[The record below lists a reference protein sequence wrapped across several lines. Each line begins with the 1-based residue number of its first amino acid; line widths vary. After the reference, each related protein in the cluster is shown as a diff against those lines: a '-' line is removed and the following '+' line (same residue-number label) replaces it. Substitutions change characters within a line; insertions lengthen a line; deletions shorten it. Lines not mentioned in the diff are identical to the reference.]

1 MKEDL
6 LKKIYDA
13 TDNGLDIILYY
24 YPQAKGPD
32 GNLRKTFKIRPERTA
47 SASVV
52 MIHGVWR
59 VTDFGDTGKALQPV
73 NVCMKE
79 EGKEFREALLTLAQR
94 YGVSPT
100 INAAVNRAK
109 VEKTDA
115 TPEQKEGWYEVKVKE
130 KMTEDELEL
139 LGPLVTQEVC
149 DKYSYFALEWYR
161 FTKDRKTVTVTAN
174 DDYPIFMH
182 DCGEFKKIYQ
192 PLAADKAYRF
202 RYLGKKAADY
212 INGLDELKKAHE
224 KWLKQQD
231 DDQELDEAA
240 GDAGETRKK
249 KSKKLPEAVLCS
261 GERDALNTAGLGYLP
276 LWLNSE
282 TADLEP
288 AAYAEI
294 MKRVDILYN
303 LPDMD
308 NTGAKAAAELAK
320 KYIDIRTIELPREL
334 TGYMDNRGKPR
345 KDMRDWVD
353 TQISTSRP
361 GESEETRKERFKRE
375 KEKTIRK
382 FKEMLEVAKPCRFW
396 EKVNDGKRIR
406 YEINTLYLLYFLKV
420 HGFGKIVDPDNDVVT
435 YVHIDGFKVKQI
447 GTRNI
452 QDFII
457 EWAEKR
463 KLDVG
468 IQNLILNSTRIGNG
482 VFEKIESVNPDF
494 TSFDENSQT
503 IFFRN
508 RVVKV
513 KADSIEESTGPQNGV
528 YAWDKTIC
536 EHNFKRTEPAFT
548 AQWDPQNGS
557 FGLKLNHTRSH
568 YFRFLINASRI
579 YWREELEDR
588 APDDPERREQYLQDH
603 HWDISGPLLTEEEQM
618 EQQQNLANK
627 LFTIGY
633 LMHSHKS
640 MSRAWAVWIMENKIT
655 EEDESSGGSGKTFMV
670 RFLKKFNKNTELING
685 RDKKTTENTFFLDRV
700 TENTDL
706 LLIDDAVKYFNFNYF
721 YSMITDNMVVNYK
734 NARSKEID
742 FEVSPK
748 LVVTSNFPP
757 PANDGSTARRILAC
771 VFSDY
776 YHKQTDENDYRESR
790 RIADDF
796 GYDLYDR
803 KYREEWWN
811 DDFNFCIDCLQ
822 FYLQSI
828 PHNLM
833 LEPPMENVEHR
844 MRNQTMGD
852 DFLQWAEVYFAEGSE
867 IHLDKLLLKKAVK
880 DDYDPKNKLTMK
892 FFTKKLK
899 AFCINAAHVEAL
911 NPPECKGWNK
921 GRVVRTVLGDT
932 KEFIYLKT
940 YGKPVNNDID
950 GNAQP

>member
-224 KWLKQQD
+224 KWLKQQG

-282 TADLEP
+282 TADLDP

-396 EKVNDGKRIR
+396 EKVNDGKKIR

-435 YVHIDGFKVKQI
+435 YVHIDGFKVKLI
-447 GTRNI
+447 STRNI

-463 KLDVG
+463 KLNVG

-528 YAWDKTIC
+528 YAMEKTVC
-536 EHNFKRTEPAFT
+536 PHDFKRIEPAFT
-548 AQWDPQNGS
+548 ADWETNPGS
-557 FGLKLNHTRSH
+557 FSIKTNHIRSH

-588 APDDPERREQYLQDH
+588 ASREPAKEEAYRKEH
-603 HWDISGPLLTEEEQM
+603 HWDIAGPRLTEEEQM
-618 EQQQNLANK
+618 EQQRHLVNK
-627 LFTIGY
+627 LFAVGY
-633 LMHSHKS
+633 MMHSYKS
-640 MSRAWAVWIMENKIT
+640 LAKAWGLWVMENKIT
-655 EEDESSGGSGKTFMV
+655 EEDESGGGSGKTFMI
-670 RFLKKFNKNTELING
+670 RFLKNFKNTETVNG
-685 RDKKTTENTFFLDRV
+685 RDKKLTENNFFMDRV
-700 TENTDL
+700 TERTDL

-734 NARSKEID
+734 NARSKEIP
-742 FEVSPK
+742 FALSPK
-748 LVVTSNFPP
+748 IVFTSNFPP
-757 PANDGSTARRILAC
+757 PAGDGSTARRLLNC
-771 VFSDY
+771 VFSDW
-776 YHKQTDENDYRESR
+776 YHQATAENDYEETV

-796 GYDLYDR
+796 GYELYNAAY
-803 KYREEWWN
+803 KEEWWN
-811 DDFNFCIDCLQ
+811 EDFNFAADCLQ
-822 FYLQSI
+822 FYLQCSKRNI
-828 PHNLM
+828 M
-833 LEPPMENVEHR
+833 LQPPMENVDRR
-844 MRNQTMGD
+844 MRNQTMGE
-852 DFLQWAEVYFAEGSE
+852 DFKEWAEAYFAPGNQ
-867 IHLDKLLLKKAVK
+867 IHLDRLLTKSAVK
-880 DDYDPKNKLTMK
+880 EDYDPKGKMTMK
-892 FFTKKLK
+892 GFTKRLR
-899 AFCINAAHVEAL
+899 AFCANAEHIEAL
-911 NPPECKGWNK
+911 NPEECKGWYK
-921 GRVVRTVLGDT
+921 GRLIRTMYGDT
-932 KEFIYLKT
+932 KEFIYIKT
-940 YGKPVNNDID
+940 HGTPINDDID
-950 GNAQP
+950 NSI